1 MKSAVEEL
9 RKWRDRL
16 PKGFN
21 TLAQAGA
28 LLGISAPQMY
38 RYENGL
44 RRFPANRVQAVSAI
58 TGIPPEILRPD
69 VFGKPKISR
78 LAMEQEQDNGQH

>member
-1 MKSAVEEL
+1 MKVAVEEL
-9 RKWRDRL
+9 RKWRARL

-21 TLAQAGA
+21 SLAQAGA

-44 RRFPANRVQAVSAI
+44 RRFPPERVLAVSAV
-58 TGIPPEILRPD
+58 TGIPPEVLRPD
-69 VFGKPKISR
+69 VFGKLKISQ
-78 LAMEQEQDNGQH
+78 LATPQEQNDGQH

>member
-1 MKSAVEEL
+1 
-9 RKWRDRL
+9 
-16 PKGFN
+16 
-21 TLAQAGA
+21 
-28 LLGISAPQMY
+28 MY